1 MTNKKYTNLIIDV
14 DGVMTDG
21 KFYYTNDGKVMKAF
35 GADDHD
41 ALSILKNYMNIILLL
56 EIKKDLKYQKKN

>member
-1 MTNKKYTNLIIDV
+1 MKKKFKNLVIDV

-21 KFYYTNDGKVMKAF
+21 KFYYSLEGKILKAF

-41 ALSILKNYMNIILLL
+41 ALSILKKFINIIFVT
-56 EIKKDLKYQKKN
+56 

>member
-1 MTNKKYTNLIIDV
+1 
-14 DGVMTDG
+14 MTDG

-56 EIKKDLKYQKKN
+56 EIKKDLKYQKKELILI